1 MAGPSLDELRVLDE
15 VARAGS
21 LSGAARALGVSQQSV
36 SARLRG
42 LERRVRL
49 ELVLRSTAGAVLTE
63 AGETMLAW
71 AREVLDAADRLEV
84 ALDGLR
90 GESPGR
96 GLTIAASQTIA
107 AHRLPG
113 WLLALRNEELA
124 EGSGRGTDFALRTG
138 NSVEVA
144 ELVRSGVADLG
155 FVETPELPRD
165 LSCAGVQ
172 VDRMVAACAPQHPWT
187 ERDEVGLSEIAAT
200 ALVTREV
207 GSGTRAAYE
216 HQVRAQAGAEPHEPA
231 IVLSTEAAVRSA
243 VAQGVAP
250 AVLSPLTVRDDVR
263 LGRIVAKA
271 ITPRVTRTFTAV
283 WRGTDRD
290 LVGRR
295 RRLVEIAAAA
305 GEGVGVDGAG
315 MAD

>member
-1 MAGPSLDELRVLDE
+1 MAAPSLDELRVLDE

-21 LSGAARALGVSQQSV
+21 LSGAARALGVSQQSASV
-36 SARLRG
+36 RLRG

-49 ELVLRSTAGAVLTE
+49 ELVLRSTTGATLTE
-63 AGETMLAW
+63 TGETMLAW
-71 AREVLDAADRLEV
+71 AREVLEAADRLEV

-90 GESPGR
+90 GESPAR

-113 WLLALRNEELA
+113 WLLTLRQEEMA
-124 EGSGRGTDFALRTG
+124 GGTAGADFALRTG

-144 ELVRSGVADLG
+144 ELVRDGTADLG
-155 FVETPELPRD
+155 FVETPDLPAD
-165 LSCAGVQ
+165 LACVGVQ
-172 VDRMVAACAPQHPWT
+172 VDDMVVACAPQHPWAD
-187 ERDEVGLSEIAAT
+187 RDQVDLEEIAGT

-216 HQVRAQAGAEPHEPA
+216 DRVRATIGREPHEPA

-250 AVLSPLTVRDDVR
+250 VVLSPLTVRDDVR
-263 LGRIVAKA
+263 LGRIVALP
-271 ITPRVTRTFTAV
+271 ISPRVTRAFTAL
-283 WRGTDRD
+283 WRGTERD
-290 LVGRR
+290 LAGRR
-295 RRLVEIAAAA
+295 RRLVEIATAA
-305 GEGVGVDGAG
+305 GTGAG
-315 MAD
+315 AGR

>member
-1 MAGPSLDELRVLDE
+1 MAVPSLDELRVLDE

-71 AREVLDAADRLEV
+71 AREVLDAADRLDV

-90 GESPGR
+90 GESRGR

-113 WLLALRNEELA
+113 WLLSLRNEELA
-124 EGSGRGTDFALRTG
+124 DGADRGSDFALRTG

-144 ELVRSGVADLG
+144 ELVRSGVADIG
-155 FVETPELPRD
+155 FVETPELPTD
-165 LSCAGVQ
+165 LSFVGVQ
-172 VDRMVAACAPQHPWT
+172 VDRMVVACAPQHPWA
-187 ERDEVGLSEIAAT
+187 ERHEVGLSEIAGT

-207 GSGTRAAYE
+207 GSGTRAAYDRP
-216 HQVRAQAGAEPHEPA
+216 VDRGCRAVGGRAGRGTGRAEPAHGA
-231 IVLSTEAAVRSA
+231 RRRAAGPDRR
-243 VAQGVAP
+243 QGDHAAGDACVHG
-250 AVLSPLTVRDDVR
+250 R
-263 LGRIVAKA
+263 LAWDRPGSRRPTTTAGR
-271 ITPRVTRTFTAV
+271 
-283 WRGTDRD
+283 DRD
-290 LVGRR
+290 
-295 RRLVEIAAAA
+295 
-305 GEGVGVDGAG
+305 GVR
-315 MAD
+315 